1 GRNQVGGHHLVQA
14 LCYLGSML
22 SCHRNIFLDLLLPPA
37 TMKITLVTIAVAM
50 LLMDVCAD
58 IQPQKNF
65 DLKRTG
71 KIVVECDIVSE
82 RGNIVVECDTVSERG
97 NIVVECDTVSERG
110 NIVVECDTVSE
121 RGNIVVECDTVSER
135 GNIVVECDTV
145 SERGNIVVESSDCKS
160 KLYTYKKTA
169 VAGVFTYFS
178 SRHNRVKDITVIE
191 TNYTEYALIFK
202 HKKFNK
208 EYSQVSLYGRTQKLR
223 PELTEKFKKFAKQHG
238 FPEDFILTP
247 TPAAVCEC

>member
-1 GRNQVGGHHLVQA
+1 
-14 LCYLGSML
+14 
-22 SCHRNIFLDLLLPPA
+22 
-37 TMKITLVTIAVAM
+37 MKITLVTIAVAM

-65 DLKRTG
+65 DLKRFAG
-71 KIVVECDIVSE
+71 KWYRVGLAYSSPSFARYRSKLTVTMGIVEPKENGDVDMTLW
-82 RGNIVVECDTVSERG
+82 DTQ
-97 NIVVECDTVSERG
+97 
-110 NIVVECDTVSE
+110 
-121 RGNIVVECDTVSER
+121 
-135 GNIVVECDTV
+135 
-145 SERGNIVVESSDCKS
+145 SSDCKS

-169 VAGVFTYFS
+169 MAGVFTYFS

-247 TPAAVCEC
+247 TPAGM